1 MYESALWYGVILLIL
16 IVIIETCVNR
26 SLLEGF
32 LVPVGESARWASW
45 VPRRGDISLTK
56 EQDGYIRDLRYL
68 ATYTD
73 IQRLGVDHDFCRM
86 VVSETDR
93 KDMFFACA
101 LGGTDGLSTV
111 KYRTPSTKNGFQV
124 SRDDYMRDILQ
135 EGRTAYCRILKTGPN
150 TFEAKGNTANDTS
163 FSTDL
168 VIDANPPP
176 AIQTLLTFYDGI
188 VFWLRMRDDLLDYAQ
203 NLMIAN
209 VGAMQINELP
219 QPITQGLSFNGM
231 DQYLRLGETSDL
243 SFGEKVKLRSLR
255 ATSFWVYFDEFTNN
269 ATIYDFGNGA
279 GKDNVV
285 VKIIGRGN
293 PGLQTLPP
301 VTCMSPEQSTVPTE
315 PSGPSCTEEVSP
327 QVAMATSRGDVN
339 RWDCPTPELFGRIME
354 PLHRSKAP
362 KQGEVTNADLLYEIW
377 DPRQRKVHI
386 QVKQAFPLRE
396 WVHIVITTTSM
407 DPTKPGLAIY
417 RNGKVVHREE
427 SSFLP
432 QTDTT
437 SNNYIGRSNW
447 ANATSPYENAD
458 ELFKGQL
465 FDVRGY
471 QTNMSPQK
479 IKDTYAWGRELLG
492 LNLKESATTPSTPSS
507 STPLR
512 A

>member
-1 MYESALWYGVILLIL
+1 MYESAVWYGIILLIL
-16 IVIIETCVNR
+16 IVIIETCVSR

-32 LVPVGESARWASW
+32 LVPVGESARWATW
-45 VPRRGDISLTK
+45 VPRRGDVSLTK

-86 VVSETDR
+86 VVSDTDR
-93 KDMFFACA
+93 TDMFFACA
-101 LGGTDGLSTV
+101 LGGTEGLSTV

-124 SRDDYMRDILQ
+124 SRDDYMNDVLH
-135 EGRTAYCRILKTGPN
+135 EGRSAYCRILKVGDH
-150 TFEAKGNTANDTS
+150 FEAKGNSAGDTS
-163 FSTDL
+163 FSSSL
-168 VIDANPPP
+168 VVDANPPP

-203 NLMIAN
+203 NIMIAN
-209 VGAMQINELP
+209 VGTMWINELP
-219 QPITQGLSFNGM
+219 QPITRGLSFNGI

-243 SFGEKVKLRSLR
+243 SFGKKVGLRYLR
-255 ATSFWVYFDEFTNN
+255 ATSFWAYFDEFTNN

-279 GKDNVV
+279 GRDNVV
-285 VKIIGRGN
+285 VKIVGRGN

-301 VTCMSPEQSTVPTE
+301 VSCISPEQSTVPTA

-339 RWDCPTPELFGRIME
+339 RWDCPKPELFGRIME
-354 PLHRSKAP
+354 PLHRSKQP
-362 KQGEVTNADLLYEIW
+362 KEGEVTNADLLYEIW

-407 DPTKPGLAIY
+407 DPAKPGLAIY
-417 RNGKVVHREE
+417 RNGKEVHREE
-427 SSFLP
+427 SAFLP

-465 FDVRGY
+465 FDLRGY
-471 QTNMSPQK
+471 RTMMTPQK
-479 IKDTYAWGRELLG
+479 IKDTYTWGRELLG
-492 LNLKESATTPSTPSS
+492 LNLKEPSS
-507 STPLR
+507 TEKASSLP

>member
-1 MYESALWYGVILLIL
+1 MIISESYNSMYESALWYGIILLIV
-16 IVIIETCVNR
+16 IVIMETCVTR
-26 SLLEGF
+26 PLLEGF
-32 LVPVGESARWASW
+32 LVPVGESARWATW
-45 VPRRGDISLTK
+45 VPRRGDVSLTK

-86 VVSETDR
+86 VVSETDP

-101 LGGTDGLSTV
+101 LGGTEGLSTV
-111 KYRTPSTKNGFQV
+111 KYRTPSTKSGFQV
-124 SRDDYMRDILQ
+124 SRDDYMNDVLG
-135 EGRTAYCRILKTGPN
+135 EGRAAYCRILKIGDH
-150 TFEAKGNTANDTS
+150 FEAKGNPAGDTS
-163 FSTDL
+163 FSTSL
-168 VIDANPPP
+168 VVDANPPP

-203 NLMIAN
+203 NLIVAN
-209 VGAMQINELP
+209 VGSMQINELP
-219 QPITQGLSFNGM
+219 QPITEGLFFNGM
-231 DQYLRLGETSDL
+231 DQYLRLGETSEL
-243 SFGEKVKLRSLR
+243 SFGKKVGLRFLR
-255 ATSFWVYFDEFTNN
+255 ATAFWVYFDEFTNN

-285 VKIIGRGN
+285 VKIVGRGN

-301 VTCMSPEQSTVPTE
+301 VSCMDPQSTVPSA
-315 PSGPSCTEEVSP
+315 PSGPACTEEVSP

-339 RWDCPTPELFGRIME
+339 RWDCPKPEVFGSIME
-354 PLHRSKAP
+354 PLHRNKPP

-386 QVKQAFPLRE
+386 KVKQAFPLRE
-396 WVHIVITTTSM
+396 WVHIVITTTDM

-417 RNGKVVHREE
+417 RNGKEVHREE
-427 SSFLP
+427 SAFLP

-437 SNNYIGRSNW
+437 SHNYIGRSNW

-465 FDVRGY
+465 FDLRGY
-471 QTNMSPQK
+471 RTMMTPQK
-479 IKDTYAWGRELLG
+479 IKDTYAWGKNLLG
-492 LNLKESATTPSTPSS
+492 ITTKESE
-507 STPLR
+507 
-512 A
+512 